1 MVNMSRIFELNCISH
16 IVLRIMKTST
26 FTTKKRNNFKIMD
39 FLAQLNQLPELPQK
53 YFIVHAV
60 KSEKS
65 TSQGSNTFFS
75 LGTIHNQTLFW
86 GSRFPLVSAH
96 CDDYQTYSKMWNDK
110 GWLTLT
116 RWSSQHLIT
125 SCLFFQHLF

>member
-1 MVNMSRIFELNCISH
+1 
-16 IVLRIMKTST
+16 
-26 FTTKKRNNFKIMD
+26 MD

-60 KSEKS
+60 KSENS

-96 CDDYQTYSKMWNDK
+96 CDDYQTYDAFDDVPHPPSLYGDY
-110 GWLTLT
+110 
-116 RWSSQHLIT
+116 Q
-125 SCLFFQHLF
+125 